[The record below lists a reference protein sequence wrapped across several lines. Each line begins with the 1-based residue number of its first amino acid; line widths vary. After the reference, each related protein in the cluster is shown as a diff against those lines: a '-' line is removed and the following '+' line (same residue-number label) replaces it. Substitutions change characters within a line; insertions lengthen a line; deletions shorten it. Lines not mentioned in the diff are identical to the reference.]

1 MRISQIKRAYSLMI
15 IVFIIVTLIGCNKVP
30 APNISSEQ
38 AQTIA
43 SNVIPEIVL
52 AKANGVPTI
61 HQEGYWLVRYYVG
74 DTFTEEELG
83 WQADATTILENQ
95 GLLAQGM
102 FQTLVFRID
111 DETGTILSKTATDT
125 IPLAGPI
132 T

>member
-1 MRISQIKRAYSLMI
+1 MRINQIKQALSLMVIVLI
-15 IVFIIVTLIGCNKVP
+15 IVALTGCSKVP
-30 APNISSEQ
+30 VPNVSSEQ
-38 AQTIA
+38 AQAIA

-52 AKANGVPTI
+52 VKASGVPTI

-95 GLLAQGM
+95 GLLAQGS
-102 FQTLVFRID
+102 FQTLIFKID
-111 DETGTILSKTATDT
+111 DETGIILSKTATDT